1 MEVFKMKITVDAYD
15 MKERFVAMDR
25 DYYTFEG
32 LESLLD
38 YYDEIDEN
46 MELDVIAICCD
57 CTEYGEGAACSF
69 DDLINEYGYKYPV
82 EEWLEDNALE
92 ENEFDNDLYIDSLVE
107 RLEDETTVLHVAN
120 GNYIVFAF

>member
-1 MEVFKMKITVDAYD
+1 MKITVDVND
-15 MKERFVAMDR
+15 MKERFEALDR
-25 DYYTFEG
+25 DYYTWDG
-32 LESLLD
+32 LEALLE

-46 MELDVIAICCD
+46 MEFDAIAICCD
-57 CTEYGEGAACSF
+57 CTEYGENAACSF
-69 DDLINEYGYKYPV
+69 DDLISDYGYKYPV

-107 RLEDETTVLHVAN
+107 RLEDETTVLHVVN

>member
-1 MEVFKMKITVDAYD
+1 MKITVDVYD

-57 CTEYGEGAACSF
+57 CTEYGEGAVCSF

-92 ENEFDNDLYIDSLVE
+92 ENKFNKDLYIDSLIE

>member
-1 MEVFKMKITVDAYD
+1 MKITVDVYD

-38 YYDEIDEN
+38 FYNEIDEN

-57 CTEYGEGAACSF
+57 CTEYGEGAVCSF
-69 DDLINEYGYKYPV
+69 DDLISEYGYKYPV
-82 EEWLEDNALE
+82 EEWLDDNALE

>member
-1 MEVFKMKITVDAYD
+1 MKITVDVYD

-46 MELDVIAICCD
+46 MELDCIAICCD

-82 EEWLEDNALE
+82 E

-120 GNYIVFAF
+120 GNYIVFTF

>member
-1 MEVFKMKITVDAYD
+1 MKITVDVYD

-46 MELDVIAICCD
+46 MEFDVIAICCD
-57 CTEYGEGAACSF
+57 CTEYGEGAVCSF

-92 ENEFDNDLYIDSLVE
+92 ENEFDKDLYIDSLVE

>member
-1 MEVFKMKITVDAYD
+1 MKITVDVYD
-15 MKERFVAMDR
+15 MKERFIAMDR

-46 MELDVIAICCD
+46 MEFDVISICCD

-69 DDLINEYGYKYPV
+69 DDLINDYSYKYPV
-82 EEWLEDNALE
+82 EEWLEDNVLE
-92 ENEFDNDLYIDSLVE
+92 ENEFDNDLYIDSLIE
-107 RLEDETTVLHVAN
+107 RLEDETIVLHVSN

>member
-1 MEVFKMKITVDAYD
+1 MKITVDVYD

-46 MELDVIAICCD
+46 TELDCIAICCD
-57 CTEYGEGAACSF
+57 CTEYGENAACSF
-69 DDLINEYGYKYPV
+69 SDLISDYGHKYPV
-82 EEWLEDNALE
+82 EEYKE
-92 ENEFDNDLYIDSLVE
+92 ENDIEENDFEESDYIAALVE
-107 RLEDETTVLHVAN
+107 RLEDETTVLHVSN
-120 GNYIVFAF
+120 GNYIIFAF

>member
-1 MEVFKMKITVDAYD
+1 MKITVDVSD
-15 MKERFVAMDR
+15 MKERFEALDR
-25 DYYTFEG
+25 DYYTWDG
-32 LESLLD
+32 LEALLE

-46 MELDVIAICCD
+46 MEFDAIAICCD
-57 CTEYGEGAACSF
+57 CTEYGENAACSF
-69 DDLINEYGYKYPV
+69 NDLISDYGYKYPV

>member
-1 MEVFKMKITVDAYD
+1 MKITVDVSD
-15 MKERFVAMDR
+15 MKERFEALDR
-25 DYYTFEG
+25 DYYTWDG
-32 LESLLD
+32 LEALLE

-46 MELDVIAICCD
+46 MEFDAIAICCD
-57 CTEYGEGAACSF
+57 CTEYGENAACSF
-69 DDLINEYGYKYPV
+69 DDLISDYGYKYPV

>member
-1 MEVFKMKITVDAYD
+1 MKITVDVYD
-15 MKERFVAMDR
+15 MKERFIAMDR

-46 MELDVIAICCD
+46 MELDCIAICCD